1 MGYVENQNRNRA
13 QARAN
18 FQERYNPLDGVVEA
32 IAKIDRESREAA
44 AKEAE
49 RIAAKERDAKTD
61 ARNAATDAR
70 AVTAAG
76 EVSAQ
81 RKFEMDQAKAKV
93 NREQDERAAGQFLD
107 DMAPFDALE
116 EQRAAQDLEN
126 FEDMPEGDVD
136 IAEKEQRAAL
146 GMETIDD
153 MPDGDVD
160 IAEKER
166 RAIPRMHGARM
177 REGGV
182 SMAGRGSG
190 TIEEF
195 TGDVRRIE
203 GEREQ
208 AAADR
213 AAKKEK
219 EAADLALV
227 QARTERASRVP
238 QKSSGTSKTPE
249 EIAAKADKE
258 ADDTKERKLRILKI
272 QKDLDPN
279 QTPAAL
285 ERKAKFSAAIKD
297 VAKLTASIKDVIKS
311 GFDPGP
317 ISGSARSAF
326 SSMFGDKEQ
335 TEFEA
340 YASSINTQLF
350 GFLRTDA
357 PSFIE
362 NAPMDKLRILPSDK
376 PETLKAKLDVINSL
390 INARLNEP
398 NDSKKLI
405 EIVPDLKERVD
416 DALGAT
422 QTKQSKAEIT
432 SKLND
437 LEKRAKIIED
447 LLKEKP

>member
-44 AKEAE
+44 AKETE

-107 DMAPFDALE
+107 EVQASPAPVERPDVTLDADGNEVMEITAE
-116 EQRAAQDLEN
+116 ELA
-126 FEDMPEGDVD
+126 
-136 IAEKEQRAAL
+136 
-146 GMETIDD
+146 DD

-160 IAEKER
+160 IALK
-166 RAIPRMHGARM
+166 ATGARM

-182 SMAGRGSG
+182 SMAGLGSG

-195 TGDVRRIE
+195 ASVVRRIE

-219 EAADLALV
+219 AAADLALV
-227 QARTERASRVP
+227 QANEKKALREPATKTVNQQDQRIKVLKLNALEDAEEKRKKSDATPLRKEFDSQPMVKAYKGVSVEFDKMKSAASVPSAPGDLALIFSFMKMLDPTSAVKETEFANAQNATGVP
-238 QKSSGTSKTPE
+238 EQ
-249 EIAAKADKE
+249 I
-258 ADDTKERKLRILKI
+258 RNQWNKLRDGKRLGDEQRKEFMNQAGGFYSA
-272 QKDLDPN
+272 QKKAYDSEVKRFQELAKRTGVDPEN
-279 QTPAAL
+279 VAL
-285 ERKAKFSAAIKD
+285 AIDDDD
-297 VAKLTASIKDVIKS
+297 VAPADATEDELNATA
-311 GFDPGP
+311 
-317 ISGSARSAF
+317 
-326 SSMFGDKEQ
+326 EQ
-335 TEFEA
+335 
-340 YASSINTQLF
+340 
-350 GFLRTDA
+350 
-357 PSFIE
+357 
-362 NAPMDKLRILPSDK
+362 
-376 PETLKAKLDVINSL
+376 
-390 INARLNEP
+390 
-398 NDSKKLI
+398 
-405 EIVPDLKERVD
+405 
-416 DALGAT
+416 
-422 QTKQSKAEIT
+422 
-432 SKLND
+432 
-437 LEKRAKIIED
+437 
-447 LLKEKP
+447 

>member
-32 IAKIDRESREAA
+32 IARIDRESREAA

-107 DMAPFDALE
+107 EVQASPAPVERPDVTLDADGNEVMEITAE
-116 EQRAAQDLEN
+116 ELA
-126 FEDMPEGDVD
+126 
-136 IAEKEQRAAL
+136 
-146 GMETIDD
+146 DD

-160 IAEKER
+160 IALKATR
-166 RAIPRMHGARM
+166 GARM

-190 TIEEF
+190 SVEDF
-195 TGDVRRIE
+195 ASDVRRIE

-227 QARTERASRVP
+227 QARIERASRVP
-238 QKSSGTSKTPE
+238 QKSSGTSKTAE

-258 ADDTKERKLRILKI
+258 ADDTTERKLRISKLE
-272 QKDLDPN
+272 KDLDVN
-279 QTPAAL
+279 RTSAAL
-285 ERKAKFSAAIKD
+285 ERKAKFAAAAKDIKG
-297 VAKLTASIKDVIKS
+297 LRASISKVIKT
-311 GFDPGP
+311 GLPPGP
-317 ISGSARSAF
+317 LTGRIRSMK
-326 SSMFGDKEQ
+326 SSLGDEEQ
-335 TEFEA
+335 VEFEA
-340 YASSINTQLF
+340 YASSVNTQLF

-357 PSFIE
+357 PSAIE
-362 NAPMDKLRILPSDK
+362 NVPMDKLRILISDT
-376 PETLKAKLDVINSL
+376 PENLEAKLNVIESL
-390 INARLNEP
+390 IAARMAQVEAESKDESKSDPSAKDATEDELNA
-398 NDSKKLI
+398 
-405 EIVPDLKERVD
+405 
-416 DALGAT
+416 T
-422 QTKQSKAEIT
+422 AEQ
-432 SKLND
+432 
-437 LEKRAKIIED
+437 
-447 LLKEKP
+447 